1 MKVPV
6 ISERGRPYILVGHD
20 AQEGWGANLGPGGN
34 WSGVDVRGQVNVRH
48 QARGACH
55 QVGGPDR
62 PIAVELST
70 LVGPLS

>member
-6 ISERGRPYILVGHD
+6 ISERARPYILVGHD

-48 QARGACH
+48 Q
-55 QVGGPDR
+55 VGGPDR